1 MYVREKLRLGWSPEI
16 IAGRLTVDFPDQSI
30 HFETIYKYI
39 YKKKNKRDKLWR
51 YLELGHKKRREK
63 SGRQVHRMSKIK
75 GALSIDLRPKE
86 VDKRKHSG
94 HWETDNMEGIKTDSK
109 VLSVTTE
116 RVTRVVLL
124 SMLTDRKSLTKVNAV
139 IQRIDKFPK
148 EIKLSLTADNG
159 AENTKHKS

>member
-1 MYVREKLRLGWSPEI
+1 
-16 IAGRLTVDFPDQSI
+16 
-30 HFETIYKYI
+30 
-39 YKKKNKRDKLWR
+39 
-51 YLELGHKKRREK
+51 
-63 SGRQVHRMSKIK
+63 
-75 GALSIDLRPKE
+75 
-86 VDKRKHSG
+86 
-94 HWETDNMEGIKTDSK
+94 MEGIKTDSK

-159 AENTKHKS
+159 AENTKHKVITGILNMPVYFCHPYHSWEKGGG